1 MKPLALDEFKQ
12 GVADF
17 YNCRSR
23 SYDQGQ
29 WHPQICDR
37 LLEYARIGAGQTVL
51 DIGTGTGYLAIASA
65 RLVGEQGHVTG
76 VDISS
81 GMLKQ
86 AQRKIQRLGLS
97 NVVVQRADA
106 EALDYP
112 SHHFDAILC
121 AHTFPWMTDKAST
134 LRLWYQLLKPKGRIA
149 VHTPADT
156 AYIGAVVLRRVL
168 AEYGLELE
176 PSNRLGSI
184 EQCRQLFEKAGFETV
199 EIHTEQH
206 GSYKTLDQA
215 KAIWESVAVNPSITA
230 PKVVGD
236 GLSRFSAIELA
247 KIKAELYAELEALQT
262 EQGLWNDLTTV
273 YILADKPEP
282 HCG

>member
-1 MKPLALDEFKQ
+1 MKPLALDKFKQ

-17 YNCRSR
+17 YDRRSR

-65 RLVGEQGHVTG
+65 QRVGDQGHVTG
-76 VDISS
+76 VDISP
-81 GMLKQ
+81 GMLQQ

-112 SHHFDAILC
+112 SHHFDVILC
-121 AHTFPWMTDKAST
+121 AHTFPWMTDKAAT
-134 LRLWYQLLKPKGRIA
+134 LRLWYQLLKPRGRIA

-184 EQCRQLFEKAGFETV
+184 EQCRQLFEKAGFEAV
-199 EIHTEQH
+199 EIYTEQH
-206 GSYKTLDQA
+206 GSYTTLDQA
-215 KAIWESVAVNPSITA
+215 KAIWESVVVNPSITA

-236 GLSRFSAIELA
+236 GRSRFSATELG

-282 HCG
+282 YCG

>member
-1 MKPLALDEFKQ
+1 MLDHFKTE
-12 GVADF
+12 VADF
-17 YNCRSR
+17 YDRRSQ
-23 SYDQGQ
+23 SYDKGE
-29 WHPQICDR
+29 WHAQICDR
-37 LLEYARIGAGQTVL
+37 LLDYSQINAGQAVL

-65 RLVGEQGHVTG
+65 QRVGDQGHVTG
-76 VDISS
+76 VDISP

-106 EALDYP
+106 EDLDYP
-112 SHHFDAILC
+112 SHHFDTILC

-134 LRLWYQLLKPKGRIA
+134 LRLWYQLLKPRGRIA

-168 AEYGLELE
+168 AGYGFELE

-206 GSYKTLDQA
+206 GSYTTLDQA
-215 KAIWESVAVNPSITA
+215 QAIWEGVVESPSITSPQVA
-230 PKVVGD
+230 GD
-236 GLSRFSAIELA
+236 GLSRLSATELA
-247 KIKAELYAELEALQT
+247 NIKTELYVQLKALQT
-262 EQGLWNDLTTV
+262 EQGIWDDRMTL
-273 YILADKPEP
+273 YILACKP
-282 HCG
+282 G

>member
-17 YNCRSR
+17 YDRRSR
-23 SYDQGQ
+23 SYDKGQ

-65 RLVGEQGHVTG
+65 QLVGDQGHVIG
-76 VDISS
+76 VDISP
-81 GMLKQ
+81 GMLQQ
-86 AQRKIQRLGLS
+86 AQRKIQMLGLS

-112 SHHFDAILC
+112 SHHFDTILC
-121 AHTFPWMTDKAST
+121 AHTFPWMTDKAAT
-134 LRLWYQLLKPKGRIA
+134 LRLWYELLKPRGCIA

-176 PSNRLGSI
+176 PSNRLGSM
-184 EQCRQLFEKAGFETV
+184 EQCRQLFEKAGFEMV

-206 GSYKTLDQA
+206 GSYTTLKQA
-215 KAIWESVAVNPSITA
+215 TSIWEEIMVNPSITS
-230 PKVVGD
+230 PRVLGD
-236 GLSRFSAIELA
+236 GLSRLSTTELA
-247 KIKAELYAELEALQT
+247 TIKAELDAELEALQA

-273 YILADKPEP
+273 YILADKPELY
-282 HCG
+282 CG

>member
-17 YNCRSR
+17 YDRRSQ

-29 WHPQICDR
+29 WHSQICDR
-37 LLEYARIGAGQTVL
+37 LLEYARIGAGQAVL

-65 RLVGEQGHVTG
+65 QQVGNQGYVTG
-76 VDISS
+76 VDISP
-81 GMLKQ
+81 GMLQQ

-121 AHTFPWMTDKAST
+121 AHTFPWMTDKAAT
-134 LRLWYQLLKPKGRIA
+134 LRLWYQLLKPRGRIA
-149 VHTPADT
+149 IHTPADT

-184 EQCRQLFEKAGFETV
+184 EQCRQLFEKTGFETV

-206 GSYKTLDQA
+206 GSYTTLDQA

-230 PKVVGD
+230 PKVDGD
-236 GLSRFSAIELA
+236 GLSRLSATELA
-247 KIKAELYAELEALQT
+247 TIKAELYAELEALQT
-262 EQGLWNDLTTV
+262 EQGIWNDLTTV

-282 HCG
+282 YCG